1 MFEPRAS
8 SPLFSVGDELV
19 APQPSFSPLDSGGL
33 ASSGDDSGRDPL
45 LRFVDLSSLHVA
57 HAAQIKVP
65 VWGRVV
71 LGSDKGPLI
80 IVGEES
86 GRKVGV
92 VAFDLQQSD
101 LPLQTAFPLLMRNL
115 VTYLLPD
122 PTGGVPVAAAPRS
135 IVEIEAVDQTTSRV
149 LVEDPSGKEWT
160 YDLGAER
167 RRVAFAETRQPGV
180 YYVSQ
185 FDGEEIVA
193 QEAFVVNLAS
203 RDESAVRPNPRP
215 SLPASGSAS
224 AGGAGARQLSPFRR
238 ELWPYVALAAFIVLL
253 AEWFVAQRITIRRAF
268 LEWRSRRAQRRLGNT

>member
-1 MFEPRAS
+1 
-8 SPLFSVGDELV
+8 
-19 APQPSFSPLDSGGL
+19 
-33 ASSGDDSGRDPL
+33 
-45 LRFVDLSSLHVA
+45 
-57 HAAQIKVP
+57 
-65 VWGRVV
+65 
-71 LGSDKGPLI
+71 
-80 IVGEES
+80 
-86 GRKVGV
+86 
-92 VAFDLQQSD
+92 
-101 LPLQTAFPLLMRNL
+101 
-115 VTYLLPD
+115 
-122 PTGGVPVAAAPRS
+122 
-135 IVEIEAVDQTTSRV
+135 
-149 LVEDPSGKEWT
+149 
-160 YDLGAER
+160 
-167 RRVAFAETRQPGV
+167 V